1 MIKEGLPSSV
11 IIAADSSLK
20 ALAKENICPDFVV
33 SIDPEKSFE
42 SCSEPNFRPGTI
54 ILSSQSHSSW
64 SQKWDKKC
72 FISGRVIC
80 EDWLSE
86 KGIGKTSLMA
96 INNSGLTALAFA
108 DFLSPSAILLVGMD
122 LAGGGD
128 GRIRYAKNTG
138 RSNIEIDATIFHEIP
153 GNYSK
158 KVPTLSIQ
166 TGRKLQMHRL
176 DIVKRGQSLT

>member
-1 MIKEGLPSSV
+1 M
-11 IIAADSSLK
+11 
-20 ALAKENICPDFVV
+20 
-33 SIDPEKSFE
+33 
-42 SCSEPNFRPGTI
+42 
-54 ILSSQSHSSW
+54 
-64 SQKWDKKC
+64 
-72 FISGRVIC
+72 IC

-153 GNYSK
+153 GNYAK
-158 KVPTLSIQ
+158 KVPTPFYSDWKETSDASARYSNKRSIINLNDRGALLEGSSLIHPDDFRDVKQLLCDNLSSFEKRNEEIF
-166 TGRKLQMHRL
+166 LQRRAIKGMGL
-176 DIVKRGQSLT
+176 DPNPYINDLHMRSNMERN